1 MEQHIQGQ
9 FGYRNIQLVKTAAL
23 GTGSYG
29 AVYKAV
35 CDDLSCAGKILHPTL
50 FQSNDPGAMTIM
62 RRFQQECSFLS
73 AIRHPNIVQYLGS
86 YQDPETQLPVLLME
100 LMDDS
105 LTRFLEQFQE
115 PLPYHTQVNIC
126 HDIALALAYLH
137 SNEILHRDL
146 SSNNVL
152 LIGAGNRAKV
162 TDFGMARLFSINRST
177 MTPLTMCPGTLAYMS
192 PEALDD
198 PPIYTSKLDTFSFG
212 VLGIQVITQQFP
224 NPAPRMKKIRDP
236 RFPIGIQVPVPDTER
251 RKLHIDLINPTHP
264 LRPIAIDCLSYSE
277 EDRPSAQEL
286 CHSLASLKESLL
298 YCDSVQ
304 QERSRPAANTQS
316 NSEKQSTELQ
326 QKKKK
331 GDEKIQHLK
340 QQLQISDV
348 QIRERDA
355 VIAATRQEI
364 QQLQQ
369 ESQEKDCVIEARE
382 GQVRELSQQLAA
394 SEHVTAQ
401 LQQNLLQREEMI
413 QELQGANRHLHNEFD
428 EVLVVTQKEKLTLSW
443 KTCKAAPCRMYRG
456 SATVCGNMAYFR
468 PGGTSQVHSYNLDA
482 EEWSTFPECPRER
495 FTLAV
500 IKSLVTAV
508 GGLQSHNYPIPLN
521 TMLSLVEKGG
531 KWKWVEHFPSMPTRR
546 MFTAVVSTQK
556 VLVVA
561 GGYGERYTTLDTVEV
576 METDTLQWSTV
587 SNLPH
592 PLSDAT
598 ATVCGNRVYLLGGV
612 NQCGRTNTVF
622 TCSLSALIPSQ
633 TVGAKTLS
641 QAENHS
647 IWYSV
652 ADLPVFRSTCVT
664 LKEQLLAFG
673 GQDAHKEDTNN
684 VYSYNPVTNTWE
696 IISHMATPRHWCL
709 VTAFSDSKLMV
720 VGGETYTGDTDK
732 VEMAAIW

>member
-1 MEQHIQGQ
+1 M
-9 FGYRNIQLVKTAAL
+9 
-23 GTGSYG
+23 GTGSYE

-50 FQSNDPGAMTIM
+50 FQSNDPGAMTVM

-73 AIRHPNIVQYLGS
+73 AIRHPKIVQYLGS

-100 LMDDS
+100 LIDDS
-105 LTRFLEQFQE
+105 LTRFLERFQE

-126 HDIALALAYLH
+126 HDIGLALAYLH
-137 SNEILHRDL
+137 SNGILHCDL

-152 LIGAGNRAKV
+152 LIGAGERAKV
-162 TDFGMARLFSINRST
+162 TDFGMARLFSVNRTT

-198 PPIYTSKLDTFSFG
+198 PPIYTSKLHTFSFG

-224 NPAPRMKKIRDP
+224 NPGPRMKKIRDP
-236 RFPIGIQVPVPDTER
+236 HFPISIQVPVPDTER
-251 RKLHIDLINPTHP
+251 QKLHIDLINPTHP

-277 EDRPSAQEL
+277 EDGPSAQEV
-286 CHSLASLKESLL
+286 CHCLASLKESLL

-304 QERSRPAANTQS
+304 QERSRPTANTQA

-326 QKKKK
+326 QKKKR
-331 GDEKIQHLK
+331 EQIQHLQ
-340 QQLQISDV
+340 QQLPISDV

-355 VIAATRQEI
+355 VIAATQEEI

-369 ESQEKDCVIEARE
+369 ERQERDRAIEARE
-382 GQVRELSQQLAA
+382 VQVRELSQQLAA
-394 SEHVTAQ
+394 SELVTAQ
-401 LQQNLLQREEMI
+401 LQQNLLRREKMI
-413 QELQGANRHLHNEFD
+413 QELQGANQHLHQEFD
-428 EVLVVTQKEKLTLSW
+428 EVLVVTQREKLTLSW

-456 SATVCGNMAYFR
+456 SATVCGNRAYFR

-495 FTLAV
+495 FTLTV

-508 GGLQSHNYPIPLN
+508 GGLQSHNCPIPLN

-531 KWKWVEHFPSMPTRR
+531 RWKWVEHFPSMPTRR
-546 MFTAVVSTQK
+546 MFTAVVSTGK
-556 VLVVA
+556 ALVVA
-561 GGYGERYTTLDTVEV
+561 GGYGERYITLDTVEV
-576 METDTLQWSTV
+576 MDTDTLQWSTA

-598 ATVCGNRVYLLGGV
+598 STVCGNRVYLLGGV

-622 TCSLSALIPSQ
+622 TCSLSTLVPSQ
-633 TVGAKTLS
+633 MVGAETLS

-647 IWYSV
+647 VWYSI

-684 VYSYNPVTNTWE
+684 IYSYNTGTNIWE
-696 IISHMATPRHWCL
+696 IISHMSTPS
-709 VTAFSDSKLMV
+709 V
-720 VGGETYTGDTDK
+720 
-732 VEMAAIW
+732 